1 MAQSFHLFK
10 ISIFVLRFLF
20 TLFLILTLP
29 HSKCKE
35 SQDDQIYNQK
45 KQVLIPHFFSQS
57 GVFCSLSRLVTS
69 LIMQYNSLVFFLCI
83 CIHLC
88 IKRLFLC
95 INTIICDVLFRKHQF
110 ISLAIFPFLLQ
121 NILWIAC
128 ISLYAAYIRR
138 FTGCKQHSCNNY
150 MSVLGQIWS
159 FSQYS
164 YSRKTLIF
172 RHFLQYEIVPTLF
185 HFLVCNILE
194 IHI

>member
-29 HSKCKE
+29 HSKYKE

-95 INTIICDVLFRKHQF
+95 ISTIICDVLFRKHPF

-128 ISLYAAYIRR
+128 ISLYVAYIRR

-150 MSVLGQIWS
+150 MSVLGQI
-159 FSQYS
+159 
-164 YSRKTLIF
+164 
-172 RHFLQYEIVPTLF
+172 
-185 HFLVCNILE
+185 
-194 IHI
+194 

>member
-138 FTGCKQHSCNNY
+138 FTACKQHSCNNY
-150 MSVLGQIWS
+150 MSVLGQI
-159 FSQYS
+159 
-164 YSRKTLIF
+164 
-172 RHFLQYEIVPTLF
+172 
-185 HFLVCNILE
+185 
-194 IHI
+194 

>member
-1 MAQSFHLFK
+1 MTQSIHM
-10 ISIFVLRFLF
+10 FLF
-20 TLFLILTLP
+20 LTSNFETGSMSDFQLQL
-29 HSKCKE
+29 SDCKLAVR
-35 SQDDQIYNQK
+35 SINIHYTIVSSLQNFY
-45 KQVLIPHFFSQS
+45 HFFSQS

-95 INTIICDVLFRKHQF
+95 INTIICDVLFRKHPF

-150 MSVLGQIWS
+150 MSVLGQI
-159 FSQYS
+159 
-164 YSRKTLIF
+164 
-172 RHFLQYEIVPTLF
+172 
-185 HFLVCNILE
+185 
-194 IHI
+194 

>member
-29 HSKCKE
+29 HLKCKE
-35 SQDDQIYNQK
+35 SQNDQIYNQK

-95 INTIICDVLFRKHQF
+95 INTIICDVLFGKYPF

-138 FTGCKQHSCNNY
+138 FAGCKQHSCNNY
-150 MSVLGQIWS
+150 MSVLGQI
-159 FSQYS
+159 
-164 YSRKTLIF
+164 
-172 RHFLQYEIVPTLF
+172 
-185 HFLVCNILE
+185 
-194 IHI
+194 

>member
-95 INTIICDVLFRKHQF
+95 INTIICDVLFRKHPF
-110 ISLAIFPFLLQ
+110 ISLAIFSFLLQ

-150 MSVLGQIWS
+150 MSVLGQI
-159 FSQYS
+159 
-164 YSRKTLIF
+164 
-172 RHFLQYEIVPTLF
+172 
-185 HFLVCNILE
+185 
-194 IHI
+194 

>member
-29 HSKCKE
+29 HSKYKE

-88 IKRLFLC
+88 IKCLFLC
-95 INTIICDVLFRKHQF
+95 INTIICDVLFRKYPF

-128 ISLYAAYIRR
+128 TSLYAAYIRR

-150 MSVLGQIWS
+150 MSVLGQVWS

-164 YSRKTLIF
+164 YSRKALIF

-185 HFLVCNILE
+185 HFLMCNILE

>member
-35 SQDDQIYNQK
+35 SQDHQIYTQK

-150 MSVLGQIWS
+150 MSVLGQI
-159 FSQYS
+159 
-164 YSRKTLIF
+164 
-172 RHFLQYEIVPTLF
+172 
-185 HFLVCNILE
+185 
-194 IHI
+194 

>member
-29 HSKCKE
+29 HSKYKE

-95 INTIICDVLFRKHQF
+95 INTIICDVLFRKHPF

-150 MSVLGQIWS
+150 MSVLG
-159 FSQYS
+159 
-164 YSRKTLIF
+164 
-172 RHFLQYEIVPTLF
+172 
-185 HFLVCNILE
+185 
-194 IHI
+194 HI

>member
-185 HFLVCNILE
+185 HFLMCNILE

>member
-29 HSKCKE
+29 HLKCKE
-35 SQDDQIYNQK
+35 SQNDQIYNQK

-83 CIHLC
+83 
-88 IKRLFLC
+88 
-95 INTIICDVLFRKHQF
+95 NTIICDVLFGKYPF

-150 MSVLGQIWS
+150 MSVLGQI
-159 FSQYS
+159 
-164 YSRKTLIF
+164 
-172 RHFLQYEIVPTLF
+172 
-185 HFLVCNILE
+185 
-194 IHI
+194 

>member
-57 GVFCSLSRLVTS
+57 GGFCSLSRLVTS

-185 HFLVCNILE
+185 HFLMCNILE

>member
-57 GVFCSLSRLVTS
+57 DVFCSLSRLVTS

>member
-1 MAQSFHLFK
+1 
-10 ISIFVLRFLF
+10 
-20 TLFLILTLP
+20 
-29 HSKCKE
+29 
-35 SQDDQIYNQK
+35 
-45 KQVLIPHFFSQS
+45 
-57 GVFCSLSRLVTS
+57 
-69 LIMQYNSLVFFLCI
+69 MQYNSLVFFLCI

-88 IKRLFLC
+88 INRLFLC
-95 INTIICDVLFRKHQF
+95 INTIICDVLFRKHPF

-159 FSQYS
+159 FFQYL

-172 RHFLQYEIVPTLF
+172 RHFLRYGIVPTLF
-185 HFLVCNILE
+185 LFSCAIYWKSIFKPLKRTF
-194 IHI
+194 

>member
-29 HSKCKE
+29 HSKYKE

-88 IKRLFLC
+88 IKRLF
-95 INTIICDVLFRKHQF
+95 RKYPF

-150 MSVLGQIWS
+150 MSVLGQI
-159 FSQYS
+159 
-164 YSRKTLIF
+164 
-172 RHFLQYEIVPTLF
+172 
-185 HFLVCNILE
+185 
-194 IHI
+194 

>member
-29 HSKCKE
+29 HLKCKE
-35 SQDDQIYNQK
+35 SQNDQIYNQK

-95 INTIICDVLFRKHQF
+95 INTIPIYF
-110 ISLAIFPFLLQ
+110 
-121 NILWIAC
+121 
-128 ISLYAAYIRR
+128 
-138 FTGCKQHSCNNY
+138 SCNISFFTAKY
-150 MSVLGQIWS
+150 TLDSLHLLICSV
-159 FSQYS
+159 Y
-164 YSRKTLIF
+164 
-172 RHFLQYEIVPTLF
+172 PTVYRL
-185 HFLVCNILE
+185 
-194 IHI
+194 

>member
-29 HSKCKE
+29 HLKCKE
-35 SQDDQIYNQK
+35 SQNDQIYNQK

-69 LIMQYNSLVFFLCI
+69 LIMQRDSLVFFLCI
-83 CIHLC
+83 RIHLC

-95 INTIICDVLFRKHQF
+95 INTIICDVLFRKHPF
-110 ISLAIFPFLLQ
+110 IFLAIFPFLLQ

-150 MSVLGQIWS
+150 MSVLGQI
-159 FSQYS
+159 
-164 YSRKTLIF
+164 
-172 RHFLQYEIVPTLF
+172 
-185 HFLVCNILE
+185 
-194 IHI
+194 

>member
-83 CIHLC
+83 
-88 IKRLFLC
+88 
-95 INTIICDVLFRKHQF
+95 NTIICDVLFRKHQF

-150 MSVLGQIWS
+150 MSVLGQI
-159 FSQYS
+159 
-164 YSRKTLIF
+164 
-172 RHFLQYEIVPTLF
+172 
-185 HFLVCNILE
+185 
-194 IHI
+194 

>member
-1 MAQSFHLFK
+1 MAQSFHPFK

-45 KQVLIPHFFSQS
+45 TQVLIPHFFSQS

-185 HFLVCNILE
+185 HFLMCNILE

>member
-69 LIMQYNSLVFFLCI
+69 LIMQYNFLVFFLCI

-95 INTIICDVLFRKHQF
+95 I
-110 ISLAIFPFLLQ
+110 

-150 MSVLGQIWS
+150 MSVLGQI
-159 FSQYS
+159 
-164 YSRKTLIF
+164 
-172 RHFLQYEIVPTLF
+172 
-185 HFLVCNILE
+185 
-194 IHI
+194 